1 MWQVKAGLDAIY
13 LSGWQVAGDANLAGA
28 MSPDQSQD
36 PYVALQQA
44 EFAAEQEGY
53 TASQAPA

>member
-1 MWQVKAGLDAIY
+1 MKAGLDAIY

-28 MSPDQSQD
+28 MSPDESQD

-53 TASQAPA
+53 TASQVPA